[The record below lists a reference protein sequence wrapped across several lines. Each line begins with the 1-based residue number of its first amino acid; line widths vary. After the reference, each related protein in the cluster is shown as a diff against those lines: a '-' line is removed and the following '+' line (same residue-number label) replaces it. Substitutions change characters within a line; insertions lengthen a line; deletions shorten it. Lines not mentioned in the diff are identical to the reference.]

1 MNQSKGLKYG
11 DVETN
16 AGSSQGRNTEVVKL
30 PRKRN
35 TRKQSRPIESEAVG
49 QPGEDTSEALP
60 EGGEGDALV
69 ETDSDI

>member
-11 DVETN
+11 DVE
-16 AGSSQGRNTEVVKL
+16 RTEKVAK
-30 PRKRN
+30 PTRKRN
-35 TRKQSRPIESEAVG
+35 TRKLARPIESEAVG

-60 EGGEGDALV
+60 EGGEGDALG

>member
-16 AGSSQGRNTEVVKL
+16 AGSSQGRNTEVAK
-30 PRKRN
+30 PSRKRN
-35 TRKQSRPIESEAVG
+35 TRKLARPIESEAVG
-49 QPGEDTSEALP
+49 QPGEDIDTALP
-60 EGGEGDALV
+60 EGGEGDALG